1 MDPLQDILQA
11 LRIPHALVLKRSF
24 DRPNLKYEVIGK
36 TKATLK
42 QLSELLMDRFN
53 NQCGIIYC
61 LSRSEC
67 VEVSNYLNEKCKI
80 KTVHYHAGLAA
91 HQRVSA
97 QKKWYTGEAQV
108 ACATIAFGMGI
119 DKPDVVCPYKT
130 ILLLLVFYTWPTLL
144 LFGIEI
150 LSDFN
155 WLLPHQCPAI
165 CHPQYNVKSNRK
177 LLPRIWEGWEGQPSC
192 SMHPPI
198 PKEGF

>member
-1 MDPLQDILQA
+1 MALTATATPSVRKVVISQISNYANVLPSCWERNNACMDPLQDILQA

-119 DKPDVVCPYKT
+119 DKPDVVCPHKS
-130 ILLLLVFYTWPTLL
+130 YT
-144 LFGIEI
+144 FA
-150 LSDFN
+150 LSF
-155 WLLPHQCPAI
+155 LYMA
-165 CHPQYNVKSNRK
+165 Y
-177 LLPRIWEGWEGQPSC
+177 PS
-192 SMHPPI
+192 
-198 PKEGF
+198 FVWY

>member
-1 MDPLQDILQA
+1 MSYWERNKIMLIWIPCRTYYKLWQL
-11 LRIPHALVLKRSF
+11 PHALVLERSF
-24 DRPNLKYEVIGK
+24 DRPNLKYEVISK

-42 QLSELLMDRFN
+42 QLSQLLMDRFK

-91 HQRVSA
+91 RQRVSV

-119 DKPDVVCPYKT
+119 DKPDVVCPDKLCIY
-130 ILLLLVFYTWPTLL
+130 LSFYTWPFWFFFWFPNFIWL
-144 LFGIEI
+144 
-150 LSDFN
+150 N
-155 WLLPHQCPAI
+155 WLL
-165 CHPQYNVKSNRK
+165 S
-177 LLPRIWEGWEGQPSC
+177 L
-192 SMHPPI
+192 SMSSDLSSTIHCQNQ
-198 PKEGF
+198 